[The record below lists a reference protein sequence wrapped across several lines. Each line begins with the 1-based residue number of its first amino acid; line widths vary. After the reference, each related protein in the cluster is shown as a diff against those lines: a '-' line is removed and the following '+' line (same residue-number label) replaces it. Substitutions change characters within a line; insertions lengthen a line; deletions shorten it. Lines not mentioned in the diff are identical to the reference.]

1 MDDSDD
7 DTSLEDDE
15 EEVIDDSDIFTSF
28 GNLRVRIIEA
38 VDALDAIERNSKV
51 VNKYWVFAS
60 VGICG
65 NTGDLLR
72 SFDTTCKSIISK
84 GSCSLIFGEEFY
96 FDVYSN
102 NDLAVGLYAFSKSAC
117 SQLDCPDEPPTCLG
131 KCLVPISRLGD
142 GVTVSKVQPQIS
154 LSALFHFFVF
164 CMYNVSGAA
173 MVSNEL
179 YIQRRSTMRCK
190 NGGAFIGYCA
200 VLKSMFCL

>member
-28 GNLRVRIIEA
+28 GNLRVRILEA

-51 VNKYWVFAS
+51 ANKYWVFAS

-96 FDVYSN
+96 FDVNSN
-102 NDLAVGLYAFSKSAC
+102 NDLAVGLYAFPKTAC
-117 SQLDCPDEPPTCLG
+117 SQLDCPDEPATCLG

-142 GVTVSKVQPQIS
+142 GVSVSKAQPCLPFQQIFH
-154 LSALFHFFVF
+154 LRCHLFAQ
-164 CMYNVSGAA
+164 YSGAA
-173 MVSNEL
+173 MVSNEF
-179 YIQRRSTMRCK
+179 YIQ
-190 NGGAFIGYCA
+190 
-200 VLKSMFCL
+200 